1 MSQLIASHLSKHYAQ
16 RPIVQ
21 DISIEVTSGTVV
33 GLLGPN
39 GAGKTT
45 MFYMISG
52 ASHPN
57 HGQLFLDQTEISHL
71 PMYKRAQMGIR
82 YLPQEPSIFRK
93 LTVLENLM
101 GVAELTSLSK
111 QQQQDRVQSL
121 LEEMKLSHLSS
132 QKAYTLS
139 GGERRRLEIAR
150 MLVTLPKFLLMDE
163 PFSGV
168 DPISIQDLQH
178 IISTLKDKN
187 IGILITDHNV
197 RETLKIVDKAYLI
210 HGGKIIYSGNNE
222 DLLKD
227 RDSRKYYLGE
237 HYEN

>member
-52 ASHPN
+52 AIQPN

-82 YLPQEPSIFRK
+82 YLPQEPSIFKK

-227 RDSRKYYLGE
+227 HDSRKYYLGE